1 MNPRFYRI
9 AFGGQTKRV
18 PADRIENVISFRPPF
33 SQDNINGGIASDMP
47 DMKPFTRWIWKLYQP
62 IELLSLFKI
71 FCSIWP
77 LLLPNLLP
85 LLFYF
90 RMVIQQRALL
100 PFICNLFRCFYWE
113 GTYLRFESP
122 GGPLKSRRKARK
134 QASGPAIGATR
145 AQSKS
150 RSRI

>member
-33 SQDNINGGIASDMP
+33 SQDNIHGGIASDMP

-77 LLLPNLLP
+77 LLL
-85 LLFYF
+85 YF
-90 RMVIQQRALL
+90 RMVIRQRILL
-100 PFICNLFRCFYWE
+100 PFICNLFR
-113 GTYLRFESP
+113 YLH
-122 GGPLKSRRKARK
+122 
-134 QASGPAIGATR
+134 
-145 AQSKS
+145 
-150 RSRI
+150 